1 MVQFCLETY
10 NLNIDMKE
18 SIFSFIWAGICALLS
33 VLLLVYLDSKLNFSD
48 DYFFPTIV
56 DAIHGWGLS
65 VRKVLFFSLYLLYW
79 LTGIHKLFGNGI
91 LALIGWVTLL
101 IIIAVVIVA
110 GYWFVTWLA
119 TFI

>member
-1 MVQFCLETY
+1 
-10 NLNIDMKE
+10 MKE

-33 VLLLVYLDSKLNFSD
+33 VWLILYVDAKLNFSD

-56 DAIHGWGLS
+56 DAIHSWGLS

-79 LTGIHKLFGNGI
+79 LTGIHKLFGNG
-91 LALIGWVTLL
+91 LLSLIGWVTLL

-110 GYWFVTWLA
+110 GYWFVTWLV
-119 TFI
+119 TFL